1 MADILCGY
9 TADRDETLIAYL
21 YGEIEPAQRA
31 AFEAH
36 IATCDRCRKE
46 LADLRG
52 VRGRLQ
58 QWTAPAI
65 GSIARDV
72 APVGN
77 VGNVGNVGKVG
88 PARAPASSVG
98 RAGIWATLGQ
108 VPAWAQVAA
117 ALLVLGVSAGMANL
131 DVRYDRSGLS
141 IHTGWSR
148 TPARVESSGS
158 GSVAGI
164 QTTGLSSLS
173 STSSAATPW
182 RTDLDA
188 LERRLRTEFH
198 GSAPSGAAA
207 ALVRDVGSARSTDP
221 QLLRRVRA
229 LVDDSE
235 RKQQTE
241 LALRVA
247 EVVRE
252 FDTKRK
258 TDLANIDWNFK
269 AIQSNTSMRVAS
281 GQQQMREY
289 IDGTVVP
296 IISRTPK

>member
-9 TADRDETLIAYL
+9 TADRDETLIAYV

-31 AFEAH
+31 AFDAH
-36 IATCDRCRKE
+36 IGTCDRCRKE

-58 QWTAPAI
+58 EWTAPAI

-72 APVGN
+72 ASVG
-77 VGNVGNVGKVG
+77 GMGGVG
-88 PARAPASSVG
+88 PGRPPAPSVG
-98 RAGIWATLGQ
+98 RAGIWVTLGQ

-117 ALLVLGVSAGMANL
+117 ALLVLGVSAGVANL

-148 TPARVESSGS
+148 TPARVESSGP
-158 GSVAGI
+158 GGVAGI
-164 QTTGLSSLS
+164 QTADAK
-173 STSSAATPW
+173 SAATPW
-182 RTDLDA
+182 RTDLNA

-198 GSAPSGAAA
+198 GSAPSGGA
-207 ALVRDVGSARSTDP
+207 ALMVRDAGSAPSIEP

-241 LALRVA
+241 LALRIA

-269 AIQSNTSMRVAS
+269 AMQSNTSMRVAT
-281 GQQQMREY
+281 GQQLMRDY

-296 IISRTPK
+296 IISRQK